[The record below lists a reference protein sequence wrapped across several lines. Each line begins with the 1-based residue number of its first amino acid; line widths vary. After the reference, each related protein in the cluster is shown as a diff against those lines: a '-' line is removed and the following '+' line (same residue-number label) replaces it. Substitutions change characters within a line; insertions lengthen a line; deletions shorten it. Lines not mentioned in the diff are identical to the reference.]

1 MFSKTKLQNL
11 LSLSAES
18 DVNSR
23 LKSFLQPCI
32 NVIFTSTWTL
42 RMITVAE
49 LSRKSS
55 QCIGTSQVTLNPAV
69 VHYKNGEEV
78 KHKSYV
84 FLLPESRHDANFVY
98 AILKELANY
107 VHYWMDSPTS
117 QYRNKT
123 IFNVVAAHKELFSY
137 PFSWNCMESGPG
149 KSSCNPIGGV
159 AKRIADLS
167 VKNKKTVIEDAE
179 DFYTWARKEKTPM
192 IYKMRTC
199 QDYER

>member
-32 NVIFTSTWTL
+32 KVIFTSTWTL

-123 IFNVVAAHKELFSY
+123 IFNVVAAHKELFGY

-149 KSSCNPIGGV
+149 KSSCNPIEGV

-167 VKNKKTVIEDAE
+167 VKNKKTVIEDGE

-192 IYKMRTC
+192 TYKMRTC

>member
-69 VHYKNGEEV
+69 VHYKNGKDV

-159 AKRIADLS
+159 AKTNS
-167 VKNKKTVIEDAE
+167 
-179 DFYTWARKEKTPM
+179 
-192 IYKMRTC
+192 
-199 QDYER
+199 

>member
-32 NVIFTSTWTL
+32 KVIFTSTWTL

-117 QYRNKT
+117 QYQ
-123 IFNVVAAHKELFSY
+123 NVVAAHKELFGY

-192 IYKMRTC
+192 TYKMRTC